1 MDALGASGPRGLGLS
16 PNSPPVTSRPSAV
29 SAVTFGAES
38 YVTTSD
44 SRGSSVMRESLS
56 EKYRYVHTFLLISC
70 FLIVISI
77 WLYFDVEKFKW
88 IYIYFHFRILHVFS
102 FCSIVWF
109 FLVVLFF
116 FVLFSFVLFWFLLF
130 WLHFSVLLCSII
142 FCSVLFYFGLICSDY
157 ILFHYIHSVLFS
169 LVLFCSDLLY
179 FIWWGKY
186 LGSADISIYYHF
198 KNTIIVR

>member
-1 MDALGASGPRGLGLS
+1 MVYNFDKINDVCLSSTFFFFTALHCISISSSTFFSSLHFLLLSCHVIIFSSLFSLSFYPNPSFFFFFISYLFIFLFLFLLFYFIFFFALIFFFFSFIIGKLIIFHSFSIWFQILLDALGASGPRGLGLS

-77 WLYFDVEKFKW
+77 
-88 IYIYFHFRILHVFS
+88 
-102 FCSIVWF
+102 
-109 FLVVLFF
+109 
-116 FVLFSFVLFWFLLF
+116 
-130 WLHFSVLLCSII
+130 
-142 FCSVLFYFGLICSDY
+142 
-157 ILFHYIHSVLFS
+157 
-169 LVLFCSDLLY
+169 
-179 FIWWGKY
+179 
-186 LGSADISIYYHF
+186 
-198 KNTIIVR
+198 

>member
-1 MDALGASGPRGLGLS
+1 MVYNFDKINDVCLSSTFFFFTALHCISISSSTFFSSLHFLLLSCHVIIFSSLFSISFYPNPSFFSFFISYLFIFLFLFLLFYFIFFFAFFFFFSFIIGKLIIFHSFSIWFQILLDALGASGPRGLGLS

-77 WLYFDVEKFKW
+77 
-88 IYIYFHFRILHVFS
+88 
-102 FCSIVWF
+102 
-109 FLVVLFF
+109 
-116 FVLFSFVLFWFLLF
+116 
-130 WLHFSVLLCSII
+130 
-142 FCSVLFYFGLICSDY
+142 
-157 ILFHYIHSVLFS
+157 
-169 LVLFCSDLLY
+169 
-179 FIWWGKY
+179 
-186 LGSADISIYYHF
+186 
-198 KNTIIVR
+198 